1 MAARQKSPEV
11 AQVGERLRNLR
22 KLRGMTQ
29 SELARQIGIQQSDL
43 SRMEKGT
50 YRVSLDNLFKILG
63 VFGMEVA
70 EFFQEG
76 VAPEPQPAPA
86 PLSHEDMQTL
96 QMLRRLDP
104 EARREGQEIL
114 EFKLRRR
121 RAQERETDRTD
132 DRSRWGQR

>member
-1 MAARQKSPEV
+1 MAVRQEVPEV
-11 AQVGERLRNLR
+11 ARIGERLRKLR

-50 YRVSLDNLFKILG
+50 YRVSLDNLFKILT
-63 VFGMEVA
+63 VFGMDVA
-70 EFFQEG
+70 QFFQQET
-76 VAPEPQPAPA
+76 APPAKAASA

-104 EARREGQEIL
+104 EARREVQEFL
-114 EFKLRRR
+114 EFKLRRK
-121 RAQERETDRTD
+121 RAEEREAERSE
-132 DRSRWGQR
+132 RSRWGQR

>member
-1 MAARQKSPEV
+1 MAVRQKSPEV
-11 AQVGERLRNLR
+11 ARIGERLRKLR

-70 EFFQEG
+70 EFFQQET
-76 VAPEPQPAPA
+76 APEPQPAPA
-86 PLSHEDMQTL
+86 PLSREDMQTL

-104 EARREGQEIL
+104 EARREVQEFL
-114 EFKLRRR
+114 EFKLRRQ
-121 RAQERETDRTD
+121 RAQEREADRGE
-132 DRSRWGQR
+132 RSRWGQR